1 MFNVYGPNQPKSFFI
16 PDMIE
21 KIKNNQSIKI
31 DKSVRD
37 FIHVNTVSRVI
48 NFIISKEITGVLNI
62 GSGRGQSLKS
72 IINLIGNK
80 LDKKP
85 LLEISNKKSKIVANI
100 KFLTSKGFKF
110 KKYEKNFNI

>member
-1 MFNVYGPNQPKSFFI
+1 M
-16 PDMIE
+16 
-21 KIKNNQSIKI
+21 KI
-31 DKSVRD
+31 
-37 FIHVNTVSRVI
+37 FRVI
-48 NFIISKEITGVLNI
+48 NFIISKEITGVLNV

-110 KKYEKNFNI
+110 KKNEKNFNI